1 MQTIR
6 MILADKFIWLLGGC
20 VLLAT
25 LLPVS
30 GSAQPIAAFGVTA
43 GIFWIFLLHG
53 IRLDR
58 QEVVAGFRNWRLQS
72 AVFGFV
78 FGAMVLAGLILS
90 HILDGH
96 IAPMIAVGFL
106 YLGCL
111 PSTIQS
117 AASYTAIAKGNVGA
131 SVVAAATV
139 NLSSIIITP
148 VFFALLAS
156 SVGIVITG
164 ASFVKIMTMLLL
176 PFVIGQLIQSWA
188 RPWVARHKG
197 IVGWS
202 DKIAISLA
210 VYVAFSGAVVAG
222 IWQQVPGDQFLII
235 AAAIAGLLIF
245 AFGGAWLLGGFA
257 GFVINDRKALL
268 FGGAQKSIAV
278 GAPLA
283 AILFPPEAAG
293 FVLIPLLFY
302 HLSSLVL
309 SAPLAVHLS
318 KS

>member
-6 MILADKFIWLLGGC
+6 LILTDKFIWLLGGA

-25 LLPVS
+25 VLPV
-30 GSAQPIAAFGVTA
+30 GGQAQPIAAFAVSA

-58 QEVVAGFRNWRLQS
+58 QEVAAGFRNWKLQS

-78 FGAMVLAGLILS
+78 FGAMVLAGLFLSWIL
-90 HILDGH
+90 GGQV
-96 IAPMIAVGFL
+96 APMIAVGFL

-139 NLSSIIITP
+139 NLSSIVLTP

-164 ASFVKIMTMLLL
+164 ASFIKIMTMLLL
-176 PFVIGQLIQSWA
+176 PFVIGQLIQSRA
-188 RPWVARHKG
+188 RPWVAKHSD

-202 DKIAISLA
+202 DKLAISLA

-222 IWQQVPGDQFLII
+222 IWQQVPTDQFMIVG
-235 AAAIAGLLIF
+235 AAISVLLAF
-245 AFGGAWLLGGFA
+245 AFGGSWLLGGIA
-257 GFVINDRKALL
+257 GFVLNDRKALL

-283 AILFPPEAAG
+283 AILFPPENAG
-293 FVLIPLLFY
+293 LLLVPLLFY

-309 SAPLAVHLS
+309 SAPLAVRLA